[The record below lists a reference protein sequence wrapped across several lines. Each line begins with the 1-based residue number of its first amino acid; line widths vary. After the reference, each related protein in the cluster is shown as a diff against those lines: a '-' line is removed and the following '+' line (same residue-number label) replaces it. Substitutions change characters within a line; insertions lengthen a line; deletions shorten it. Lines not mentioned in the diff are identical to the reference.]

1 MSCYFSNQLSSFTP
15 LYSLYIAI
23 AFLVVSHGIYVPI
36 SFYLNNMAIPLI
48 SLSILLLILAPSFIS
63 CLPVQDPE
71 LVVEEVHR

>member
-23 AFLVVSHGIYVPI
+23 AFLLVSHEIYVPI
-36 SFYLNNMAIPLI
+36 SFYLNNMAIPL

-63 CLPVQDPE
+63 CTPVQDPE

>member
-15 LYSLYIAI
+15 LHSPYIAI
-23 AFLVVSHGIYVPI
+23 TFLVVSHEIYVPI
-36 SFYLNNMAIPLI
+36 SFFLNNMAIPL
-48 SLSILLLILAPSFIS
+48 SLSVLLLILAPSFIS

>member
-15 LYSLYIAI
+15 LHSLYIAI
-23 AFLVVSHGIYVPI
+23 TFLVVSHEIYVPI
-36 SFYLNNMAIPLI
+36 SFYLNNMAIPL
-48 SLSILLLILAPSFIS
+48 SLSVLLLILAPSFIS